1 MADSIAD
8 NEVVV
13 ITTYVPDSADGTR
26 SSTQNAVRRVIWRQ
40 SDTQAGITTVT
51 LVRGDLVMVVKAVP
65 AQVCPNCGEECVDEQ
80 VPARLIETAE
90 EMARVDALVDVREF
104 RAA

>member
-1 MADSIAD
+1 MGRGVQA
-8 NEVVV
+8 
-13 ITTYVPDSADGTR
+13 R
-26 SSTQNAVRRVIWRQ
+26 NAVRCVICRQ

-51 LVRGDLVMVVKAVP
+51 PVRGDLVMVAKAVP
-65 AQVCPNCGEECVDEQ
+65 TRVCPNCGEEYVDEQ

-90 EMARVDALVDVREF
+90 EMARGDSLVDVREY